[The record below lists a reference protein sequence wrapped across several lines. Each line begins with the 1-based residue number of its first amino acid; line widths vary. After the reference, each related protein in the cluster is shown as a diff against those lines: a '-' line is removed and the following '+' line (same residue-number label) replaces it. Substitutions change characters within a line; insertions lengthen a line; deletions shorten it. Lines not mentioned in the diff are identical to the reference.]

1 MLCLK
6 LNITFT
12 SEVDIYIIKTLGL
25 KIIYC
30 LYLLLAMNKPE
41 GEYYKMRGLGPAP
54 KLRF

>member
-41 GEYYKMRGLGPAP
+41 GEYYKMRGLGPVP